1 MHGMIGRESN
11 PPRPIVRRHSDWTLK
26 EHEVVVSYWPDTKAI
41 RTRLPHRSVRAI
53 RAFAGRCNL
62 TTGRHIWTAA
72 EDSKLRRMAAAGSSR
87 KDIAAEMGMSVKQV
101 AGRMSYARIP
111 VARKPPAPSKNPL
124 VNAVRQ
130 RAFELNMSMI
140 DLDRSLGDRKIFQQA
155 AGKQKV
161 GRAHIERAV
170 KALGGKFVIE
180 WCDE

>member
-1 MHGMIGRESN
+1 MHGMIGRESSQ
-11 PPRPIVRRHSDWTLK
+11 PRRIIRRHSDWTLK
-26 EHEVVVSYWPDTKAI
+26 EHEVVVSYWPDMNAI
-41 RTRLPHRSVRAI
+41 RKRLPHRSAGAI
-53 RAFAGRCNL
+53 RAFAGKCNL

-72 EDSKLRRMAAAGSSR
+72 EDAKLRKLAAAGSSR
-87 KDIAAEMGMSVKQV
+87 KYIATELGMSVNQI
-101 AGRMSYARIP
+101 AGRMSYTRIA

-124 VNAVRQ
+124 VNAIRQ

-170 KALGGKFVIE
+170 KALGGKFIIE